1 MAQAGAGRQ
10 LALPWA
16 LGIKVKA
23 PLSTAPCTLCLLQQ
37 AMDALT
43 SPAPWETTLKDES
56 VTPGNSGHRG
66 VKVQG
71 LSEDVEWAYAAA
83 DSCPPAQTP
92 ASRIAGA
99 GHPTAGPA
107 RTEAD

>member
-1 MAQAGAGRQ
+1 
-10 LALPWA
+10 
-16 LGIKVKA
+16 
-23 PLSTAPCTLCLLQQ
+23 
-37 AMDALT
+37 MDALT
-43 SPAPWETTLKDES
+43 SPAPWETSLKDES

-71 LSEDVEWAYAAA
+71 LSEDVEWVYAAA
-83 DSCPPAQTP
+83 DSFPPAQTP

-107 RTEAD
+107 QTEAD

>member
-1 MAQAGAGRQ
+1 M
-10 LALPWA
+10 PWA

-23 PLSTAPCTLCLLQQ
+23 PLSTAPCTLYLLQQ

-83 DSCPPAQTP
+83 DSFPPALTP
-92 ASRIAGA
+92 ASRVAGA